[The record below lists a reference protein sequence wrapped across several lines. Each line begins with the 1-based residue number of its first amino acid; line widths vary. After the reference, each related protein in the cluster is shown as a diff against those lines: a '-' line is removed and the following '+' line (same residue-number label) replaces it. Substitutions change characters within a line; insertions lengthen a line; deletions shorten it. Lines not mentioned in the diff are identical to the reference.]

1 MNLLPNRKI
10 FNLCRK
16 ILYLNMRTK
25 NRVPER
31 ILHRF
36 KLTLPV
42 AYVIMYTTYKECVRD
57 KPYDRR
63 QPTERQGAN
72 A

>member
-1 MNLLPNRKI
+1 MLRLI
-10 FNLCRK
+10 TS
-16 ILYLNMRTK
+16 TK
-25 NRVPER
+25 TD
-31 ILHRF
+31 LHLDRRN
-36 KLTLPV
+36 KEQYNKY
-42 AYVIMYTTYKECVRD
+42 AYKECVRD

>member
-1 MNLLPNRKI
+1 MHNIARGLFFSAEPLTKARK
-10 FNLCRK
+10 FD
-16 ILYLNMRTK
+16 
-25 NRVPER
+25 R
-31 ILHRF
+31 IN
-36 KLTLPV
+36 
-42 AYVIMYTTYKECVRD
+42 ITYKECVRD